1 MTILGLLDRL
11 LPRRPLKASSGG
23 GADAEPALSPGHM
36 ALLDRLTATA
46 YAAGLTRNALKI
58 AAILGAPGADAN
70 RAFACTVALSGL
82 AREEAEQ
89 AIAISL
95 LTSQPTPTGED
106 GISRHH

>member
-11 LPRRPLKASSGG
+11 LSLRPIKASQG
-23 GADAEPALSPGHM
+23 GAVDADEERA
-36 ALLDRLTATA
+36 R
-46 YAAGLTRNALKI
+46 I

-70 RAFACTVALSGL
+70 RAFAWSLALSGV

-89 AIAISL
+89 AIAISF
-95 LTSQPTPTGED
+95 LTSQPTPTAED